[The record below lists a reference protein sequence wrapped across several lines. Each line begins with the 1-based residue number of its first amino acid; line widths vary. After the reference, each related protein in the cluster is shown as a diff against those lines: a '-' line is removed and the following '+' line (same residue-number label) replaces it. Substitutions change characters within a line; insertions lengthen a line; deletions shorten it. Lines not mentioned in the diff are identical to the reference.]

1 MPYTH
6 RMPVRSG
13 ASLGPYVIA
22 SALGAGGMGEVYRA
36 RDTRLGRDVAI
47 KVLPEHLAER
57 PEVRARFEREART
70 VSSLNHPNIC
80 VLHDIGRD
88 GNVDYLVMEL
98 VDGESLAERL
108 TRGPLPTNDV
118 IRIGAEI
125 ADALDRAHQAGIVH
139 RDLKPGNI
147 MLSKSGAKLMDFGL
161 ARAVETPLAGVRGAG
176 TLTQSPTIAQ
186 PLTAEGSIVGT
197 FQYLSPEQL
206 EGHEADARSDL
217 WALGCVLYEMATGQ
231 RAYDGGSPASLI
243 SAIMKDEP
251 RALVELSPFTPAA
264 LDRIVRACLAKDPAQ
279 RWQSARDLALALR
292 WPMTE
297 GAVSSDR
304 SLGVPFEREFML
316 TAAHVR
322 QLSNKNPRLVG
333 YPLTYVDNGADSN
346 DLVVFLHGVGADGGR
361 FEHVVNTSTH
371 RAVAVTLVGFG
382 RREGYRPVL
391 SIDDHSRV
399 LRIMLRELVAE
410 ARPKRTILVGHSAG
424 ADQLLRMIHDEAG
437 AGIDVAALLALGPN
451 VSLDTCFA
459 TRLYA
464 KIDPAN
470 PTGTL
475 AILKTLAKEIDTLET
490 WLVVQNYFSQ
500 TFMRLGMNLEPLR
513 RYAAEMVEPF
523 EQPGDPL
530 ADWYRAATARIPRV
544 RLVFS
549 NEESAAAEALLGR
562 HLEHNVLGDAFTE
575 DSFVIEPVHHL
586 ALLEPGLV
594 SRHIAE
600 VMSTLD

>member
-1 MPYTH
+1 MSLHT
-6 RMPVRSG
+6 G
-13 ASLGPYVIA
+13 AQLGPYLIA
-22 SALGAGGMGEVYRA
+22 SPLGAGGMGEVYRA

-47 KVLPEHLAER
+47 KVLPEPMAR
-57 PEVRARFEREART
+57 RAEVRARFEREART
-70 VSSLNHPNIC
+70 ISGLNHPNIC

-88 GNVDYLVMEL
+88 GDVDFLVMEL

-108 TRGPLPTNDV
+108 TRGALPTNDV

-139 RDLKPGNI
+139 RDLKPGNV
-147 MLSKSGAKLMDFGL
+147 MLSKSGAKLLDFGL
-161 ARAVETPLAGVRGAG
+161 ARAVDGVGPLTTAHGPHVLTHTPTVV
-176 TLTQSPTIAQ
+176 Q
-186 PLTAEGSIVGT
+186 PLTAEGTIVGT

-206 EGHEADARSDL
+206 EGREADARSDI

-231 RAYDGGSPASLI
+231 RAYDGGTPASLI
-243 SAIMKDEP
+243 SSIMKDEP
-251 RALVELSPFTPAA
+251 RPLAELAPFTPAA
-264 LDRIVRACLAKDPAQ
+264 LDRVVRACLAKDPAQ

-297 GAVSSDR
+297 GAVASDR

-316 TAAHVR
+316 TATHVR

-333 YPLTYVDNGADSN
+333 YPLTYVDNGADSD

-361 FEHVVNTSTH
+361 FEHVVNTSSH
-371 RAVAVTLVGFG
+371 RAVALTLVGFG

-399 LRIMLRELVAE
+399 LRIVLRELVAE
-410 ARPKRTILVGHSAG
+410 SRPKRTILVGHSAG
-424 ADQLLRMIHDEAG
+424 ADQLLRMVHDEQG
-437 AGIDVAALLALGPN
+437 AGVDVAALLALGPN
-451 VSLDTCFA
+451 VSLETCFA
-459 TRLYA
+459 TRLYS
-464 KIDPAN
+464 KIDPGD
-470 PTGTL
+470 PTSTL
-475 AILKTLAKEIDTLET
+475 AILKALAKDIDTLET

-513 RYAAEMVEPF
+513 RYAADLVEPF
-523 EQPGDPL
+523 QKPGDPL
-530 ADWYRAATARIPRV
+530 ADWYRSATARIPRV

-549 NEESAAAEALLGR
+549 NEESAPAEALLGR

-575 DSFVIEPVHHL
+575 ESFVIEPVHHL

-600 VMSTLD
+600 VMSTLE

>member
-1 MPYTH
+1 MPL
-6 RMPVRSG
+6 RSG
-13 ASLGPYVIA
+13 AHLGPYAIA
-22 SALGAGGMGEVYRA
+22 SPLGAGGMGEVYRA

-47 KVLPEHLAER
+47 KVLSEALAGR

-70 VSSLNHPNIC
+70 ISSLNHPNIC

-88 GNVDYLVMEL
+88 GDVDYLVMEL

-108 TRGPLPTNDV
+108 TRGALPTNDV
-118 IRIGAEI
+118 LRIGAEI

-139 RDLKPGNI
+139 RDLKPGNV
-147 MLSKSGAKLMDFGL
+147 MLAKSGAKLLDFGL
-161 ARAVETPLAGVRGAG
+161 ARPIETGARLVG
-176 TLTQSPTIAQ
+176 APGAAALTQTPTIVQ
-186 PLTAEGSIVGT
+186 PLTAEGTIVGT

-206 EGHEADARSDL
+206 EGREADARSDI

-231 RAYDGGSPASLI
+231 RAYDGGTPASLI
-243 SAIMKDEP
+243 SSIMKEEP
-251 RALVELSPFTPAA
+251 RSLAELSPFTPAA
-264 LDRIVRACLAKDPAQ
+264 LDRVVRACLVKDPAQ
-279 RWQSARDLALALR
+279 RWQSARDLAMALR

-297 GAVSSDR
+297 GAVASDR

-333 YPLTYVDNGADSN
+333 YPLTYVDNGADSD

-361 FEHVVNTSTH
+361 FEHVVNTSSH

-399 LRIMLRELVAE
+399 LRILLRELVAE
-410 ARPKRTILVGHSAG
+410 SRPKRTILVGHSAG

-451 VSLDTCFA
+451 VSLETCFA
-459 TRLYA
+459 TRLYS
-464 KIDPAN
+464 KIDPGDPA
-470 PTGTL
+470 GTL
-475 AILKTLAKEIDTLET
+475 AILKALAKDINTLET

-513 RYAAEMVEPF
+513 RYAADLVEPF
-523 EQPGDPL
+523 QNPGDPL
-530 ADWYRAATARIPRV
+530 ADWYRAATVRIPRV

-549 NEESAAAEALLGR
+549 NEEANAAEALLGR

-586 ALLEPGLV
+586 ALLEPGFV

-600 VMSTLD
+600 VMATLD